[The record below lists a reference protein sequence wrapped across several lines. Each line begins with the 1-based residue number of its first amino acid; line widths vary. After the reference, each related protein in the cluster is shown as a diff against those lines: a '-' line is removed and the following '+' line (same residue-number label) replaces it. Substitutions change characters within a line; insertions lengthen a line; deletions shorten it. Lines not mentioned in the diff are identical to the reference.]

1 MSVIDK
7 AKQLGEEIANS
18 KELLE
23 MREAE
28 LVMTRDPEALSII
41 QKFNEK
47 QRIFRTIQE
56 QGLELTDSQKREADE
71 LESEMLDNPYI
82 YNFFKAQQTF
92 EKVLEQINNIIGE
105 AIGMGGGG
113 CSCDSDDCGTC
124 GCEECH

>member
-1 MSVIDK
+1 MSVIEK
-7 AKQLGEEIANS
+7 ARQLGEEIANS

-28 LVMTRDPEALSII
+28 FMMTKDPEAMGII

-56 QGLELTDSQKREADE
+56 QGLELTDSQKREAE
-71 LESEMLDNPYI
+71 ALENEMLDNPYI
-82 YNFFKAQQTF
+82 YSFFKAQQNF

-105 AIGMGGGG
+105 AIGTSGGS

-124 GCEECH
+124 GCDGCH